1 MDSNSIEIAPDP
13 PMPAYLTIPFN
24 DESVLP
30 RRCLSVAELLRYE
43 FLNPFWAPRNGT
55 SIQVWSDSPPHDVC
69 ATLLLGCAVPQ
80 WGTVRQLLLEVRQ
93 LTSTPQ
99 SFSRV
104 AVLSC
109 ETVLPKRLP
118 IWVLSFWDRLSE
130 AYDTCLSWR
139 RCLDWANAL
148 CTRRAVNQHL
158 ASELYS
164 LFQRVCWYGY
174 LGGKRRDRHVND
186 IFDLLSNN
194 ELDSGQ
200 IGDLLELIEQR
211 LEDASD
217 SHYLIAPPD
226 LSTLILYSHR
236 DHAKRTYRKQPC
248 QQLVEE
254 ELVQR
259 RWFAVASI
267 AWISVG
273 GRGHWI
279 SYIAD
284 PITSTIFHGDSLG
297 LRIPEDLCDALQWW
311 LCDLRKRMG
320 EPPKLPCLKPIS
332 VTGQEDGFSCGIL
345 STNSL
350 LHHLLPYKFPLVSR
364 DAISIATYR
373 IGHTI
378 DILKLG
384 IKPVRAFS

>member
-1 MDSNSIEIAPDP
+1 MDYIEIAPDP
-13 PMPAYLTIPFN
+13 PAPAYLTIPFN

-30 RRCLSVAELLRYE
+30 RRCLSVMGLLQYE
-43 FLNPFWAPRNGT
+43 FPVPFWSSPRNGT
-55 SIQVWSDSPPHDVC
+55 SLQVWSDSPPHDIC

-93 LTSTPQ
+93 LASTPQ

-104 AVLSC
+104 AVSSC
-109 ETVLPKRLP
+109 KLLPDYLP

-130 AYDTCLSWR
+130 AYDTRLSWR
-139 RCLDWANAL
+139 RCLDWVNTL
-148 CTRRAVNQHL
+148 CTQRPANQYL
-158 ASELYS
+158 PLELCR

-174 LGGKRRDRHVND
+174 LSGKRRDRHIND
-186 IFDLLSNN
+186 IFDLLSSN

-200 IGDLLELIEQR
+200 IGDLLELIERR
-211 LEDASD
+211 LEDIPD
-217 SHYLIAPPD
+217 RHYLIAPPD

-236 DHAKRTYRKQPC
+236 DHAKHTYRKQPC
-248 QQLVEE
+248 QQFVEE

-259 RWFAVASI
+259 HRFAVASI

-273 GRGHWI
+273 GHGHWI
-279 SYIAD
+279 SYIVD

-297 LRIPEDLCDALQWW
+297 LRIPEDLHDALQWW

-320 EPPKLPCLKPIS
+320 EPLKLPCLKPIS

-364 DAISIATYR
+364 DALSIATYR
-373 IGHTI
+373 IGRTI
-378 DILKLG
+378 EILKLSVE
-384 IKPVRAFS
+384 PVCAFP

>member
-1 MDSNSIEIAPDP
+1 VGDREATFTGGPTARIH
-13 PMPAYLTIPFN
+13 
-24 DESVLP
+24 
-30 RRCLSVAELLRYE
+30 
-43 FLNPFWAPRNGT
+43 
-55 SIQVWSDSPPHDVC
+55 SPILQP
-69 ATLLLGCAVPQ
+69 GCGLV
-80 WGTVRQLLLEVRQ
+80 
-93 LTSTPQ
+93 
-99 SFSRV
+99 
-104 AVLSC
+104 
-109 ETVLPKRLP
+109 KRLP

-139 RCLDWANAL
+139 RCLDWVNAL
-148 CTRRAVNQHL
+148 CTRRPANQRL

-200 IGDLLELIEQR
+200 IGDLLELIEWR

-236 DHAKRTYRKQPC
+236 DHTKHTYRKQPC

-259 RWFAVASI
+259 RRFAVASI

-273 GRGHWI
+273 GHGHWI

-284 PITSTIFHGDSLG
+284 PITLTIFGTILLAKTVGVLRNRSVEWLVNGYNAVNKPEVVKKVCTPSFHPQCTRTYESSDIQLG
-297 LRIPEDLCDALQWW
+297 LGVVQSWRDQSLV
-311 LCDLRKRMG
+311 RMF
-320 EPPKLPCLKPIS
+320 
-332 VTGQEDGFSCGIL
+332 D
-345 STNSL
+345 
-350 LHHLLPYKFPLVSR
+350 VSR
-364 DAISIATYR
+364 SSSGPGRSSQCGPKT
-373 IGHTI
+373 
-378 DILKLG
+378 
-384 IKPVRAFS
+384 S